1 MGHERVGIRPKS
13 ARSTRLV
20 HQMGGVFASEV
31 PVGALAA
38 QTLQKVR
45 WQYETIFQADA
56 VKSAS

>member
-1 MGHERVGIRPKS
+1 
-13 ARSTRLV
+13 
-20 HQMGGVFASEV
+20 MGGVFASEV